1 MGLIMFRDKQAKVLI
16 FLVCMILGIMLAT
29 QFKSAENAKNSIS
42 QQRVEDLAER
52 LKTAEKDKANL
63 TEEIKKLHKQSGG
76 DAMALELTALR
87 ARAGETA
94 MEGPGVKVTLDD
106 STVVTKPGDNANL
119 YIIHDDDLLRLINEL
134 RAAGAEALA
143 VNKERLLDI
152 SEIRCAG
159 PTVSVNNT
167 RFSPP
172 YQIIALGE
180 PKTLEGAL
188 RLRGGVIETL
198 KFWGIS
204 VKVEQSDSLTVP
216 AFKGTRRYEFAKV
229 KEGAPQ

>member
-1 MGLIMFRDKQAKVLI
+1 MFRDKQAKVLI

-119 YIIHDDDLLRLINEL
+119 YIIH
-134 RAAGAEALA
+134 GY
-143 VNKERLLDI
+143 
-152 SEIRCAG
+152 CG
-159 PTVSVNNT
+159 
-167 RFSPP
+167 
-172 YQIIALGE
+172 
-180 PKTLEGAL
+180 
-188 RLRGGVIETL
+188 
-198 KFWGIS
+198 
-204 VKVEQSDSLTVP
+204 
-216 AFKGTRRYEFAKV
+216 
-229 KEGAPQ
+229 

>member
-1 MGLIMFRDKQAKVLI
+1 MFQGKQAKVLMV
-16 FLVCMILGIMLAT
+16 LVCMILGIMLST

-52 LKTAEKDKANL
+52 LKTAEKDNFKLKDEL
-63 TEEIKKLHKQSGG
+63 TKLHEQSGS
-76 DAMALELTALR
+76 AAITREITNLR
-87 ARAGETA
+87 VKAGELA

-106 STVVTKPGDNANL
+106 STVVSKPGDNANL

-143 VNKERLLDI
+143 VNNERLLDI

-159 PTVSVNNT
+159 PTVSVNNN

-172 YQIIALGE
+172 YEIVAIGD
-180 PKTLEGAL
+180 PKTLESAL

-204 VKVEQSDSLTVP
+204 VDVKQSDDLVVP
-216 AFKGTRRYEFAKV
+216 AFKGTRRYDFAKV
-229 KEGAPQ
+229 KVGDSK